1 MAASWTPSLS
11 QNTLAQAKRL
21 PRCRGEACFWCPKGN
36 DILMSKEEIIR
47 LQASV
52 YYCWWLKNGSKS
64 LLTAPLTFYLNL
76 WISISIWKL
85 VIQDIGRRL
94 EQEKIL
100 FKGQIESVHFCFFL
114 SLLAAFI
121 FWLFFFFHSSLNL
134 LCTIVLTNLLH
145 LNSDRRLLTNSCWFV
160 VLWLIISAILLGFS
174 IFFLQWHCSVGF
186 CQHIPE
192 SCYT

>member
-21 PRCRGEACFWCPKGN
+21 PWCRGEACFWCPKGN

-121 FWLFFFFHSSLNL
+121 FWLFFFHSSLNL

>member
-121 FWLFFFFHSSLNL
+121 FWLFFFHSSLNL

>member
-85 VIQDIGRRL
+85 VIQDTGRRL

-121 FWLFFFFHSSLNL
+121 FWLFFFHSSLNL